1 MLGQSRSGNPLLRG
15 RRMVLVD
22 DEAETLEGKTEC
34 RDPDRVRKH
43 AQHESDIDGA
53 GSDGLNLRRHFH
65 PLDVH
70 SHVRR
75 SGTRDLDGFLTSS
88 DVAAETNVTQP
99 EIADFATR
107 GFAGETL
114 GLFEA
119 LDGGQGSLLKLL
131 AGKRQLDPLL
141 RSANE
146 KRDAEMRFEPSI
158 CWLSVGGEMFKRS
171 AARAKCSCDATAA
184 K

>member
-1 MLGQSRSGNPLLRG
+1 LSLAELPDCAGRQNSGDVPPKTDLSIQLISNEFMLGQRRSGNPLLRG
-15 RRMVLVD
+15 QRMVLVD
-22 DEAETLEGKTEC
+22 DEAEALEGTEC

-43 AQHESDIDGA
+43 AQHEPHIDGA

-65 PLDVH
+65 PLDVL
-70 SHVRR
+70 SHVQR
-75 SGTRDLDGFLTSS
+75 SGTRDLDGFF
-88 DVAAETNVTQP
+88 DVVRCRRRNHVTQP

-131 AGKRQLDPLL
+131 AGKRQLDPLSSFCE
-141 RSANE
+141 RKA
-146 KRDAEMRFEPSI
+146 
-158 CWLSVGGEMFKRS
+158 
-171 AARAKCSCDATAA
+171 
-184 K
+184 